1 MCFEQH
7 KRACDCQGLY
17 ERRRWTD
24 VQLLTPPADAQPN
37 SAKRKREEAE
47 LNSEQHKT
55 AKKKRGRPRKHALP
69 EGSGS
74 KPGTADAQLLTP
86 PAMPA
91 EPEPAEEAGSS
102 DPAER
107 AHDIAEFSESWRDS
121 SSHESHEVPLGCIRG
136 PGSCIVR
143 QCVGSACDEIVWQKL
158 NSRKR
163 QKAPPEAPS
172 SEPEPAEEAGSS
184 DPGEKAKLNSRK
196 RQKAPSKPPEALPKT
211 EVPEARRQKR
221 LYENERNKRVR
232 EAGGQELYRE
242 QMEKAKTEV
251 PEARRQKRLRENE
264 RNKRVREAGGLE
276 LYREQ
281 QNKAKTIKQ
290 LYRQQQRD
298 RSRRKDMARGRKTRT
313 VLRDEGKPAAQL
325 LATQVVIL
333 LRKPGMFD
341 RCLASLKK
349 SKRGKVWCAVLR
361 CAKLLQSRKIFYVDI
376 EGHITIGVWEVAIV
390 TEKAR

>member
-1 MCFEQH
+1 MHPGIALCWNDNCTDRKAPTSDEEAGSSDRAEKAQLNSGKDLLCFEQH

-17 ERRRWTD
+17 ERSRWTD

-143 QCVGSACDEIVWQKL
+143 QCVGSACDEIVWQARACMPDEVAVSL
-158 NSRKR
+158 RRSIWLSRPR
-163 QKAPPEAPS
+163 LPS
-172 SEPEPAEEAGSS
+172 LAADSERAMASLTEGSK
-184 DPGEKAKLNSRK
+184 GIKK
-196 RQKAPSKPPEALPKT
+196 
-211 EVPEARRQKR
+211 
-221 LYENERNKRVR
+221 YE
-232 EAGGQELYRE
+232 
-242 QMEKAKTEV
+242 
-251 PEARRQKRLRENE
+251 
-264 RNKRVREAGGLE
+264 
-276 LYREQ
+276 
-281 QNKAKTIKQ
+281 
-290 LYRQQQRD
+290 
-298 RSRRKDMARGRKTRT
+298 
-313 VLRDEGKPAAQL
+313 
-325 LATQVVIL
+325 
-333 LRKPGMFD
+333 RKP
-341 RCLASLKK
+341 
-349 SKRGKVWCAVLR
+349 CAP
-361 CAKLLQSRKIFYVDI
+361 
-376 EGHITIGVWEVAIV
+376 
-390 TEKAR
+390 